1 MLKIVFRCKMPGEIL
16 QLLKKAKK
24 GTNGETERSLQEA
37 INCCDAEAYMAI
49 SLMVWR
55 ALKSK
60 GVDDEEEIMK
70 KLNRESNWSTGGSL
84 WESYIKKG
92 LEKL

>member
-1 MLKIVFRCKMPGEIL
+1 
-16 QLLKKAKK
+16 
-24 GTNGETERSLQEA
+24 
-37 INCCDAEAYMAI
+37 MAI